1 MNKLKLFVKE
11 VRYFI
16 SGVALTLAAQV
27 AAENLADRIWIVFAA
42 LGIGVCLSTVV
53 YVVIDLEYE
62 PDPEIK
68 ILKERLKKYE

>member
-1 MNKLKLFVKE
+1 MNKLKLFVME

-27 AAENLADRIWIVFAA
+27 AADNLADRIWIVFAA

>member
-27 AAENLADRIWIVFAA
+27 AADNLADRIWIVFAA
-42 LGIGVCLSTVV
+42 LGIGVCLSTVI

>member
-1 MNKLKLFVKE
+1 M
-11 VRYFI
+11 
-16 SGVALTLAAQV
+16 ALTLAAQV
-27 AAENLADRIWIVFAA
+27 AADNLADRIWIVFAA

>member
-27 AAENLADRIWIVFAA
+27 AADNLADRIWIVFAA